1 MATAT
6 EDDGEQLCELML
18 TAAVPVRQCAAE
30 LSRSELAS
38 KVWLEMGRV
47 HSTVPLGKVAE
58 LATTLDLAER
68 VYAVV
73 GLWKPAALPDAAPT
87 GELLPLFKALVAAAD
102 HWAVAVAAWSRVHS
116 GRAPAT
122 VRVVGKRAGSRYA
135 ALPSM
140 ELAGSLGAAIAIR
153 LGVVIDLRSPDL
165 EVTASLND
173 KGLLLSLALLRRP
186 DSLEGRLPCR
196 GLHPHVAWAMARCVL
211 PLPPGAVL
219 LDPMCGTAALHSS
232 PHLHPHL
239 APTLALILAL
249 TLALTLTLTLTRC
262 GAATLLYEALAS
274 AGGAAASPLALGCD
288 ASDAQLQRAAANRA
302 ALPAGL
308 APRLRLLRASGT
320 ALPLQPQ
327 PQP

>member
-73 GLWKPAALPDAAPT
+73 GVWKPAALPDAAPT

-140 ELAGSLGAAIAIR
+140 ELAGSLGAAIAIQ
-153 LGVVIDLRSPDL
+153 LGVVVDLRSPDL

-219 LDPMCGTAALHSS
+219 LDPMCGTAALPSRPDPPSSSS
-232 PHLHPHL
+232 PNPCPNLSPN
-239 APTLALILAL
+239 PSPNPNPNPNQV
-249 TLALTLTLTLTRC
+249 RR
-262 GAATLLYEALAS
+262 GDATLRGPS
-274 AGGAAASPLALGCD
+274 FSRRC
-288 ASDAQLQRAAANRA
+288 RR
-302 ALPAGL
+302 L
-308 APRLRLLRASGT
+308 APRAGLRCERRSAAAGRRQPRRAAHRPRT
-320 ALPLQPQ
+320 AAAAAAR
-327 PQP
+327 

>member
-73 GLWKPAALPDAAPT
+73 GVWKPAALPDAAPT

-219 LDPMCGTAALHSS
+219 LDPL
-232 PHLHPHL
+232 
-239 APTLALILAL
+239 
-249 TLALTLTLTLTRC
+249 C

-288 ASDAQLQRAAANRA
+288 ASEAQLHRAAANRA
-302 ALPAGL
+302 ALPPGL
-308 APRLRLLRASGT
+308 ASRLRLLRASGT
-320 ALPLQPQ
+320 APPLQPQ